1 MTMAN
6 APLWGGTAGDIEV
19 IWANRETE
27 YFCKQVW
34 TGQIRLICFDK
45 SPFRRIAREALI
57 RHAGAAPDAEHE

>member
-27 YFCKQVW
+27 YFCKWGW
-34 TGQIRLICFDK
+34 TGFTDL
-45 SPFRRIAREALI
+45 PVEAGQEYLI
-57 RHAGAAPDAEHE
+57 RQLERLGVD